1 MDCLVQQPV
10 WTGAY
15 HHRHLPL
22 SHHHHHHFFSP
33 YYFPKKRTSISH
45 YYPASSYNF
54 PSKLDNDVGF
64 PADIKVEASDECL
77 LDDDKDEKI
86 CVVCGEKASGYYFGA
101 LVCLPCKSFYI
112 RCTKEGE
119 PTFTCQCN
127 GNCDIAKQG
136 RIRCQYCR
144 YQRCLMA
151 GMCRKEKPETVQPA
165 EGQVLC
171 KVCGDIANGIHFG
184 VNTCEGCKKFF
195 RRGLVENQS
204 YVCKGDKKCT
214 INPRNR
220 NNCRFCRYQKCITVG
235 MSREAIKMGR
245 PKKSD
250 NSDGLLS
257 CSPGADLSDLSEE
270 SNSPHSSLS
279 EMSPHSS
286 YDSGAGSPMSQHE
299 SDSKS
304 VDEPSY
310 IGFLLASKKIKT
322 ESHDSAC
329 EQTDTKRMSMPTDL
343 LYTQLTPMSDHC
355 SMGSNTSHC
364 SQAAPCWTT
373 PASSSTSINNWHA
386 PITSSTSARTP
397 CAAPIPSSNMG
408 QNQPTAQPSALS
420 FMEEE
425 MDEILDYLQ
434 TEQTI
439 QAQDKVP
446 CTTPRQP
453 QQNFNYYPNNFPT
466 RSPCMM
472 DRSGCPVPPQHMPVE
487 TTTDHTSPTY
497 PDPSSTSVQYPNS
510 PNFSDSPINPTQYQ
524 MNSPSHSPIYPHS
537 PGSTSQYCPSPSN
550 PCPGSP
556 GSTSQYMSSPA
567 NSPHYSGPQ
576 FHSSPVHSAQY
587 PSSPSSNCM
596 YPDSPHSSCQYSPPP
611 QEPIHTDCQQY
622 PAVIKA
628 EFPGSMPRLHPSPT
642 YTSTTD
648 GFSRSR

>member
-15 HHRHLPL
+15 HHRPLPL
-22 SHHHHHHFFSP
+22 SHHHHHFFSP
-33 YYFPKKRTSISH
+33 YYFPKKRSSISH

-54 PSKLDNDVGF
+54 PSKHDDVGF
-64 PADIKVEASDECL
+64 PTDIKIEASEECL

-250 NSDGLLS
+250 NSDSLLS
-257 CSPGADLSDLSEE
+257 CSPGTDLSDLSEE

-286 YDSGAGSPMSQHE
+286 FDSGAGSPMSQHD

-304 VDEPSY
+304 VDDASY
-310 IGFLLASKKIKT
+310 IGFLVASKKIKT
-322 ESHDSAC
+322 ESSESAC
-329 EQTDTKRMSMPTDL
+329 EQTDSKRMPMPTDL

-355 SMGSNTSHC
+355 SMVSNTLRTSHC
-364 SQAAPCWTT
+364 SQANSCWTS
-373 PASSSTSINNWHA
+373 SSSTPINTWHG
-386 PITSSTSARTP
+386 PTTSSPSARTP
-397 CAAPIPSSNMG
+397 CVAPSNNMG
-408 QNQPTAQPSALS
+408 QNQPTAQPTALS

-434 TEQTI
+434 TEQNI
-439 QAQDKVP
+439 QAQDKTP
-446 CTTPRQP
+446 CPTSRPSH
-453 QQNFNYYPNNFPT
+453 QNFNYYPDNFPT

-487 TTTDHTSPTY
+487 TSADPTTSTF
-497 PDPSSTSVQYPNS
+497 PDPSTNNVQYPNT
-510 PNFSDSPINPTQYQ
+510 PNFSDSPISSNQYQ
-524 MNSPSHSPIYPHS
+524 MNSPSQSPIYPHS
-537 PGSTSQYCPSPSN
+537 PGSSSQYCPSPSN
-550 PCPGSP
+550 SNPCPGSP
-556 GSTSQYMSSPA
+556 GNTSQYMSSPA

-576 FHSSPVHSAQY
+576 FHSSPIHSAQY
-587 PSSPSSNCM
+587 SPSSPSNCM

-611 QEPIHTDCQQY
+611 QEPVQHTDCQQY
-622 PAVIKA
+622 PAIIKA
-628 EFPGSMPRLHPSPT
+628 EFPGSMPRLHPTAT
-642 YTSTTD
+642 YTNTTD